1 MANEAIQKSF
11 FLPKNIFNTV
21 GKKFTRQRIK
31 IFLAFTGPPKFLASV
46 IFGKFFGTNHFH
58 GMDPRDAGRSKILGE
73 KMSHDQKIG
82 KIKS

>member
-1 MANEAIQKSF
+1 M
-11 FLPKNIFNTV
+11 

-31 IFLAFTGPPKFLASV
+31 IFLAFTGPPRFLASV
-46 IFGKFFGTNHFH
+46 VFGKFFGTNLFH
-58 GMDPRDAGRSKILGE
+58 SMDPRDAGRSKILGE

>member
-1 MANEAIQKSF
+1 M
-11 FLPKNIFNTV
+11 

-31 IFLAFTGPPKFLASV
+31 IFLASTGPPRFLASV

-58 GMDPRDAGRSKILGE
+58 SMDPRDAGRSKILGG

-82 KIKS
+82 KIKSWKGKFSQTWTIELKYGFYK